1 MVSLILKTATVLA
14 KHERANYAVQHVLKN
29 GSEEHV
35 ESVAKAFR
43 GYFVAL
49 AKQKFASNVVEV
61 CLRVVKFETKPG
73 YAEAFVQNAKD
84 HPLKDIEGLI
94 EVTLIQTDENKFT
107 WIAEYDDISSVVN
120 AQDKL
125 VAILDTQRHMLI
137 DVTDENGVTDPESG
151 QIVNRESRKV
161 FPGT

>member
-1 MVSLILKTATVLA
+1 ML
-14 KHERANYAVQHVLKN
+14 
-29 GSEEHV
+29 
-35 ESVAKAFR
+35 
-43 GYFVAL
+43 GYM
-49 AKQKFASNVVEV
+49 S
-61 CLRVVKFETKPG
+61 VVKFETKPG
-73 YAEAFVQNAKD
+73 CAEAFVQNTKD

-161 FPGT
+161 LPGT

>member
-1 MVSLILKTATVLA
+1 ML
-14 KHERANYAVQHVLKN
+14 
-29 GSEEHV
+29 
-35 ESVAKAFR
+35 
-43 GYFVAL
+43 GYM
-49 AKQKFASNVVEV
+49 S
-61 CLRVVKFETKPG
+61 VVKFETKPG
-73 YAEAFVQNAKD
+73 YSEAFVQNAKY

-151 QIVNRESRKV
+151 QIVNRESRKLL
-161 FPGT
+161 PGT

>member
-1 MVSLILKTATVLA
+1 ML
-14 KHERANYAVQHVLKN
+14 
-29 GSEEHV
+29 
-35 ESVAKAFR
+35 
-43 GYFVAL
+43 GY
-49 AKQKFASNVVEV
+49 KS
-61 CLRVVKFETKPG
+61 VVKFETKPG
-73 YAEAFVQNAKD
+73 SAEAFVQNHKD

-125 VAILDTQRHMLI
+125 VSILDTQRHMLI

-161 FPGT
+161 LPGT

>member
-1 MVSLILKTATVLA
+1 ML
-14 KHERANYAVQHVLKN
+14 
-29 GSEEHV
+29 
-35 ESVAKAFR
+35 
-43 GYFVAL
+43 GYM
-49 AKQKFASNVVEV
+49 S
-61 CLRVVKFETKPG
+61 VVKFETKPG
-73 YAEAFVQNAKD
+73 SAEAFVQNHKD

-161 FPGT
+161 LPGTESIQECSKMSERPVPPNPHDYGLKETGYNGIQRTISNLKKKN

>member
-1 MVSLILKTATVLA
+1 M
-14 KHERANYAVQHVLKN
+14 
-29 GSEEHV
+29 
-35 ESVAKAFR
+35 
-43 GYFVAL
+43 
-49 AKQKFASNVVEV
+49 
-61 CLRVVKFETKPG
+61 
-73 YAEAFVQNAKD
+73 
-84 HPLKDIEGLI
+84 
-94 EVTLIQTDENKFT
+94 IQTDENKFT

-161 FPGT
+161 LPGT